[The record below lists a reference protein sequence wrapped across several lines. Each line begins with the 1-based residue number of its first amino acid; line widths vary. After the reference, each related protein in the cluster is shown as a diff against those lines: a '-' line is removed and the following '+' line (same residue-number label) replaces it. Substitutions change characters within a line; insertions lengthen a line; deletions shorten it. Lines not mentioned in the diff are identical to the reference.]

1 MGWLYYGDY
10 YFLILVIPAMILAS
24 IAQVMV
30 KTTFSSKS
38 KVLSSRGIT
47 GAQAAMRVLSYYG
60 ISNVQ
65 IERISGNLTDHYDPK
80 TNIIR
85 LSDGVYNSTSIAA
98 IGVACH
104 EAGHAAQHAEGYLPI
119 RIRNSIVPLCN
130 IGSTIGIPLAVIGY
144 FLSFEPLVTIGL
156 MLYALIAVF
165 QFATLPVEFNA
176 SRRAMRVIDETNL
189 LDDSEQAGARKVLTA
204 AAMTY
209 VASLIVALANL
220 LRFVLRFSNRNR
232 KN

>member
-47 GAQAAMRVLSYYG
+47 GAQAAIRVLSYYG

-65 IERISGNLTDHYDPK
+65 IERVSGNLTDHYDPK

-119 RIRNSIVPLCN
+119 KIRNSIVPLCN

-176 SRRAMRVIDETNL
+176 SRRAMRVIDETGL
-189 LDDSEQAGARKVLTA
+189 LDDSEQSGARKVLTA

-232 KN
+232 RN

>member
-47 GAQAAMRVLSYYG
+47 GAQAASRVLSYYG

-65 IERISGNLTDHYDPK
+65 IERVSGNLTDHYDPK

-119 RIRNSIVPLCN
+119 KIRNSIVPLCN

-176 SRRAMRVIDETNL
+176 SRRAMRVIDETGL
-189 LDDSEQAGARKVLTA
+189 LDDSEQSGARKVLTA

-232 KN
+232 RN

>member
-38 KVLSSRGIT
+38 NVLSSRGIT
-47 GAQAAMRVLSYYG
+47 GAQAASRVLSYYG

-65 IERISGNLTDHYDPK
+65 IERVSGNLTDHYDPK

-119 RIRNSIVPLCN
+119 KIRNSIVPLCN

-176 SRRAMRVIDETNL
+176 SRRAMRVIDETGL
-189 LDDSEQAGARKVLTA
+189 LDDSEQSGARKVLTA

-232 KN
+232 RN